1 MAEISDTKLEQL
13 IDEFLTKMPGG
24 LSARFISYYINW
36 SGLLDENECCDK
48 KSVNSFLGKNFCK
61 YEKHYGKSENGYPIT
76 FWTLKDE
83 YKLVIP
89 EVLFSEIVS
98 PVLKLLKSGLF
109 EGFSN
114 TKNAEVIDGYID
126 KNVGQLN
133 SAEINKLY
141 SYLYPASLDPMDEE
155 KKIMVAKNL

>member
-61 YEKHYGKSENGYPIT
+61 YEKHYGKSENGGC
-76 FWTLKDE
+76 
-83 YKLVIP
+83 
-89 EVLFSEIVS
+89 EIIA
-98 PVLKLLKSGLF
+98 P
-109 EGFSN
+109 
-114 TKNAEVIDGYID
+114 
-126 KNVGQLN
+126 
-133 SAEINKLY
+133 
-141 SYLYPASLDPMDEE
+141 
-155 KKIMVAKNL
+155 